1 MLFTVREVDVLRLLC
16 WCQNVKP
23 EDLNKISTETERE
36 NLIALGFAKLHERSG
51 TLTITESGKAFL
63 HVLLEGEVPNLAFS
77 YRPELIERRVRLSR
91 VVLTAYCAGINVF
104 TTGASSLSA
113 RSSLFLTSVTRN
125 SGRNSWGSARVGAI
139 AHLGNT
145 YYAVHYICPGIGRM
159 AVNDELKAFHNHT
172 NFGVGTNRAFLF
184 AGPTYNDVIEELKIY
199 GEKKDTKLIRY
210 GDVYRGL
217 TSPIHLLSCDE
228 TGARQLQIMCVPN
241 YREKL
246 AGLML
251 KGAYQPPPD
260 DAPAWDGMFNG
271 SPFVVGVD
279 MNLRRIDAAV
289 KFAKKKDCLPI
300 LLAALDGQ
308 GDAVLL
314 SRYRDAGD
322 AKVYTVT
329 EKVLTNLFDRKPS
342 IYTPPRTPYLTG
354 KGDVIDAPLI
364 KTAGKTGGSH
374 RK

>member
-1 MLFTVREVDVLRLLC
+1 M
-16 WCQNVKP
+16 
-23 EDLNKISTETERE
+23 
-36 NLIALGFAKLHERSG
+36 
-51 TLTITESGKAFL
+51 
-63 HVLLEGEVPNLAFS
+63 
-77 YRPELIERRVRLSR
+77 
-91 VVLTAYCAGINVF
+91 
-104 TTGASSLSA
+104 
-113 RSSLFLTSVTRN
+113 
-125 SGRNSWGSARVGAI
+125 
-139 AHLGNT
+139 
-145 YYAVHYICPGIGRM
+145 
-159 AVNDELKAFHNHT
+159 
-172 NFGVGTNRAFLF
+172 
-184 AGPTYNDVIEELKIY
+184 IEELKIY

-329 EKVLTNLFDRKPS
+329 EKVLTKLFDRKPS

-364 KTAGKTGGSH
+364 KTAGKTGGTP
-374 RK
+374 

>member
-1 MLFTVREVDVLRLLC
+1 
-16 WCQNVKP
+16 
-23 EDLNKISTETERE
+23 
-36 NLIALGFAKLHERSG
+36 
-51 TLTITESGKAFL
+51 
-63 HVLLEGEVPNLAFS
+63 
-77 YRPELIERRVRLSR
+77 
-91 VVLTAYCAGINVF
+91 
-104 TTGASSLSA
+104 
-113 RSSLFLTSVTRN
+113 
-125 SGRNSWGSARVGAI
+125 
-139 AHLGNT
+139 
-145 YYAVHYICPGIGRM
+145 
-159 AVNDELKAFHNHT
+159 
-172 NFGVGTNRAFLF
+172 
-184 AGPTYNDVIEELKIY
+184 
-199 GEKKDTKLIRY
+199 
-210 GDVYRGL
+210 
-217 TSPIHLLSCDE
+217 
-228 TGARQLQIMCVPN
+228 
-241 YREKL
+241 
-246 AGLML
+246 
-251 KGAYQPPPD
+251 
-260 DAPAWDGMFNG
+260 
-271 SPFVVGVD
+271 